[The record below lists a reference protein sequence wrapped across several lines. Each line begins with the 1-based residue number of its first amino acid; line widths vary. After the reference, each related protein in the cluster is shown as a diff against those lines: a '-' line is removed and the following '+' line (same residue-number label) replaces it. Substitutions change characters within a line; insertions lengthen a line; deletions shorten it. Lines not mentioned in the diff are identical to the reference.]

1 MSETIE
7 IDEAGLDLDEVKRAH
22 GQMAVLRYLEERV
35 RELRVSEEFLGSVH
49 LALGQEAIAVGACAA
64 LRPTDALTVTYR
76 GHGWAVA
83 KGVTPESLFAELLG
97 RATGTNGGRGG
108 SAYLSSKQHMFLGE
122 NSIVGAGAP
131 IALGPALATRYDGS
145 DRVSVTVF
153 GDGAM
158 NQGSVSEAFNFA
170 AAFQLPVVFI
180 LENNGL
186 SELTRIDE
194 MVADDR
200 LYRRAEAFGFPGIR
214 VDGNDPFVV
223 RAAVQQAVDRARA
236 GGGPTLIEAMTER
249 IAGHYIGDAELYRR
263 PGEVEAALEKEPLV
277 RSRERLL
284 RRGLAAGDVDALEAS
299 AHEVIDRATEA
310 ARAADLA
317 PVSTVKDHLYVGR

>member
-1 MSETIE
+1 MSELHE
-7 IDEAGLDLDEVKRAH
+7 IDEAGLDLDELRRTH

-64 LRPTDALTVTYR
+64 LRPSDALTVTYR

-83 KGVTPESLFAELLG
+83 KGVSPESLFAELLG

-108 SAYLSSKQHMFLGE
+108 SAYLSSKKHMFLGE

-131 IALGPALATRYDGS
+131 IALGPALAARYDGS
-145 DRVSVTVF
+145 ERVSITVF

-170 AAFQLPVVFI
+170 AAFALPVVFI
-180 LENNGL
+180 CENNGL

-200 LYRRAEAFGFPGIR
+200 LYRRAEPYGFPGIR
-214 VDGNDPFVV
+214 IDGNDPFIV
-223 RAAVQQAVDRARA
+223 RAAVTEAVDRARS

-249 IAGHYIGDAELYRR
+249 IAGHYIGDGELYRR
-263 PGEVEAALEKEPLV
+263 PGEVEAALEREPLV

-284 RRGLAAGDVDALEAS
+284 RRGIDAAEIDAIEVS
-299 AHEVIDRATEA
+299 AHDVIDRATDA
-310 ARAADLA
+310 ARAAELA
-317 PVSTVKDHLYVGR
+317 PVSTVKDHLYVAR